1 MNHYTATFHGLH
13 DWHKHIFEHLGW
25 MILAKEHK
33 KTLKVRAYVDEINR
47 FEKALKEKIDK
58 TRDPDRRDDL
68 YELLEHSKILKKY
81 SSKLFRK

>member
-1 MNHYTATFHGLH
+1 MNHYTATFNGLH

-47 FEKALKEKIDK
+47 FERTLKEKIDK

-68 YELLEHSKILKKY
+68 YELLEHSKIIKKY
-81 SSKLFRK
+81 ASKLFRK

>member
-13 DWHKHIFEHLGW
+13 DWHKHIFQHLGW

-47 FEKALKEKIDK
+47 FEKALKEKIYK
-58 TRDPDRRDDL
+58 TTDIDRRDDL